1 MKVGLTFDLRAEY
14 LAAGYGEEETAEFDR
29 PDTIDALE
37 AAVAALGHAVHR
49 IGHVRSLVSRLAAG
63 DKWDLVFN
71 ICEGMHGIG
80 RESQVPA
87 LLDAY
92 EIPYTFSD
100 PLVNALTL
108 HKAQAKRVLR
118 DLGLP
123 TPEFAVVSAESDIA
137 AIDLPFPLFAKPV
150 AEGTGKGVTTES
162 KVTGRAGLDAVC
174 RRLLE
179 RYEQPVLVEAYL
191 PGREFTTGVLGTGAE
206 MRPIATMEV
215 ILLATADADVYTYAN
230 KESSEERC
238 RYDLTRGRIADEAA
252 ELSLAACR
260 GLGCRDA
267 ARVDLRADTTG
278 RLSIMEVNSLPG
290 LHPWHSDLP
299 ILSGMV
305 GMNYPALIAA
315 IVESA
320 MKRVGRAG
328 RSLRSA
334 VSIAP

>member
-1 MKVGLTFDLRAEY
+1 MRVGLTFDLRAEY

-37 AAVAALGHAVHR
+37 QAVASLGHSTDR
-49 IGHVRSLVSRLAAG
+49 IGHVRSLVSRLASG
-63 DKWDLVFN
+63 ECWDLVFN

-80 RESQVPA
+80 REAQVPA

-108 HKAQAKRVLR
+108 HKAQTKRVLR

-123 TPEFAVVSAESDIA
+123 TPDFALISDASDIA

-162 KVTGRAGLDAVC
+162 KIAGRRSLDSVC
-174 RRLLE
+174 RRLLD
-179 RYEQPVLVEAYL
+179 RYKQPVLVETYL
-191 PGREFTTGVLGTGAE
+191 PGREFTTGTLGTGRA
-206 MRPIATMEV
+206 MRAVATMEV
-215 ILLATADADVYTYAN
+215 ILLAGADADVYTYAN

-238 RYDLTRGRIADEAA
+238 RYELTRGALADEAA
-252 ELSLAACR
+252 ELAVAACR

-267 ARVDLRADTTG
+267 SRVDLRADAAG

-299 ILSGMV
+299 ILSALI
-305 GMNYPALIAA
+305 GMNYQSLIGA
-315 IVESA
+315 IVDSA
-320 MKRVGRAG
+320 LERVRVPRAFTRPTASSGR
-328 RSLRSA
+328 
-334 VSIAP
+334 

>member
-14 LAAGYGEEETAEFDR
+14 LAAGYDEEETAEFDR

-37 AAVAALGHAVHR
+37 QAVSALGHSVDR
-49 IGHVRSLVSRLAAG
+49 IGHVRALVSRLALG
-63 DKWDLVFN
+63 DSWDLVFN

-92 EIPYTFSD
+92 EVPYTFSD

-123 TPEFAVVSAESDIA
+123 TPDFAVVSDASDIA
-137 AIDLPFPLFAKPV
+137 AVQLPFPLFAKPV

-162 KVTGRAGLDAVC
+162 RITGRAALDSVC
-174 RRLLE
+174 RRLLDQ
-179 RYEQPVLVEAYL
+179 YQQPVLVETYL
-191 PGREFTTGVLGTGAE
+191 PGREFTAGVLGTGAE
-206 MRPIATMEV
+206 MRPVATMEV
-215 ILLATADADVYTYAN
+215 ILLAGADAEVYTYAN

-238 RYDLTRGRIADEAA
+238 RYELAGGQIAEAAA
-252 ELSLAACR
+252 ELALAACR

-267 ARVDLRADTTG
+267 ARVDLRAGGDG

-299 ILSGMV
+299 ILAGMA
-305 GMNYPALIAA
+305 GMDYQGLIAA
-315 IVESA
+315 ILQSA
-320 MKRVGRAG
+320 TRRVGAAR
-328 RSLRSA
+328 RSPRPAASL
-334 VSIAP
+334 AP